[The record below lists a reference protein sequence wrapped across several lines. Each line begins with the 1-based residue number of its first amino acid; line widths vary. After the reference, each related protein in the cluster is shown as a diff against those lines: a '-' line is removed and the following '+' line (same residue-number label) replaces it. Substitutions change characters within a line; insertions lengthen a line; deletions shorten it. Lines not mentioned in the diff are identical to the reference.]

1 MNFSDFHFF
10 LSRRVFICPI
20 LCQGYFGTNSLL
32 FLFFFNTLLLIKS
45 VFKERH
51 NKKIYFCQRCL
62 NHGSR
67 LPRKNHKCECPYAEC
82 KCEYCFLV
90 EKRRQ
95 LNSQL
100 HNLEGVDTESIM
112 PIDNDDESPPPPSS
126 EVDRM
131 VRVKGG

>member
-1 MNFSDFHFF
+1 WEHPSTIIPELHGESKN
-10 LSRRVFICPI
+10 P
-20 LCQGYFGTNSLL
+20 
-32 FLFFFNTLLLIKS
+32 TLD
-45 VFKERH
+45 